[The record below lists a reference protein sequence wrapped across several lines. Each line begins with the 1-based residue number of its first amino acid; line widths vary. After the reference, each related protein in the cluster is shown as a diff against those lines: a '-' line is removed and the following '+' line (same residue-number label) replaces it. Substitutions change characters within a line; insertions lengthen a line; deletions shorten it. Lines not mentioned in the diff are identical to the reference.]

1 MKETLHIYTR
11 VSTKVQEEGASLDV
25 QRGEGKKKAK
35 ELGMKAKIWNEGAA
49 SSHYEDFLNRPK
61 LMELMNEVE
70 NGTAKH
76 LFVFNNDRLSR
87 NEIDQQTIKIK
98 LQQND
103 AVLYTKDGQFD
114 FSNPSD
120 RLFKTILDGI
130 ASYDNALRAE
140 RSRLG
145 KLAKVKQGNWYGG
158 PAPFG
163 YQSVDKKLV
172 VHPEESK
179 WVKKI
184 FKWTYDG
191 KPLIWIKAQLDKNG
205 VLARRGNLFSTG
217 SINRLLQNT
226 HYIGYYIWTDK
237 KSGESITCECPSI
250 VDESVWNVLADKR
263 KKDLT
268 RINQQNRSEKFYL
281 LLGLL
286 VCGECG
292 SNMSGRIHSARRSQ
306 TYFCPKK
313 TRDWKKGQIADKD
326 KWKRGKVGD
335 KGCSMNRSLNIPITD
350 LEVWE
355 LVMDVVAH
363 SAILKEGF
371 KEEVLQSKFKGE
383 EENQRLLRN
392 EKKKTDRLMKELQQV
407 QSSIADVETN
417 KLLNKHDP
425 AVYSKIMVKLDAE
438 LQSKKKQIDQ
448 ARIRTKELSNQKS
461 WLDWIGK
468 YGEKLI
474 LDSEMPKEDKK
485 EYLQGLLDRIEV
497 ELDKDTNDHTLK
509 VFFRMG
515 LVGDGI
521 EYVNPSSKKDGYKV
535 IEGRSDR
542 SVVVSRKNRRDRV
555 KSRSSSLAE
564 RPNNTDKDGKKK
576 NLRLPPKESAPSLWN
591 SLAVW

>member
-1 MKETLHIYTR
+1 
-11 VSTKVQEEGASLDV
+11 
-25 QRGEGKKKAK
+25 
-35 ELGMKAKIWNEGAA
+35 
-49 SSHYEDFLNRPK
+49 
-61 LMELMNEVE
+61 
-70 NGTAKH
+70 
-76 LFVFNNDRLSR
+76 
-87 NEIDQQTIKIK
+87 
-98 LQQND
+98 
-103 AVLYTKDGQFD
+103 
-114 FSNPSD
+114 
-120 RLFKTILDGI
+120 
-130 ASYDNALRAE
+130 
-140 RSRLG
+140 
-145 KLAKVKQGNWYGG
+145 
-158 PAPFG
+158 
-163 YQSVDKKLV
+163 
-172 VHPEESK
+172 
-179 WVKKI
+179 
-184 FKWTYDG
+184 
-191 KPLIWIKAQLDKNG
+191 
-205 VLARRGNLFSTG
+205 
-217 SINRLLQNT
+217 
-226 HYIGYYIWTDK
+226 
-237 KSGESITCECPSI
+237 
-250 VDESVWNVLADKR
+250 
-263 KKDLT
+263 
-268 RINQQNRSEKFYL
+268 
-281 LLGLL
+281 
-286 VCGECG
+286 
-292 SNMSGRIHSARRSQ
+292 
-306 TYFCPKK
+306 
-313 TRDWKKGQIADKD
+313 
-326 KWKRGKVGD
+326 
-335 KGCSMNRSLNIPITD
+335 
-350 LEVWE
+350 
-355 LVMDVVAH
+355 
-363 SAILKEGF
+363 
-371 KEEVLQSKFKGE
+371 
-383 EENQRLLRN
+383 
-392 EKKKTDRLMKELQQV
+392 MKELQQV